1 MQRHAQAV
9 FALQHQTME
18 TGRVDAGHRIARHD
32 LTSGDVRRRIDR
44 ELQRDRQF
52 RQVNLVAF
60 EHHVFPCAPAD
71 NLAGNIL
78 LAAFP
83 KCRGQ
88 IAGFDPETGRQQLAI
103 AGDIRDQLHSA
114 AAHVFEHDD
123 WALARVIELEYQRRG
138 IETQVDRLTH
148 AQQFVRIFRFHQPQE
163 AAQTLP
169 VAVHISFH
177 DFLSPAQPA
186 RCIIVHDMRPS
197 KKIARGGRSVSCP
210 TRCAKTDGRI
220 GLNGSV
226 IIRLNAPNLSERKIP
241 MRLPRRRFLH
251 LAAVAIGTLAAP
263 GLASAQAYP
272 TRPIQVIVPF
282 AGGSASDVVMRILL
296 DRMAKSI
303 GQPFVV
309 DNRPGAGGN
318 IGTSAATKATPDGYT
333 LVMGSTGPM
342 AANRTLYR
350 DLGYDPEK
358 DLEPIS
364 LFAHFP
370 ILIVVS
376 SKLPVKS
383 VGEFVTY
390 AKTRPKQL
398 NYGSVGIGSSQHLA
412 GVYFEQVAG
421 LELTHVPY
429 RNIAQYVPD
438 LIAGA
443 VPVGFQWLPNVSAP
457 LQSGDARALAVAASK
472 RMTALPDVPTVAEA
486 GTKNYEASG
495 WLALLAPHGTPT
507 PIIAKLNEELVAA
520 VKDPSVTAKI
530 IEQGA
535 EGVSTTPEELAKF
548 IAAESAKWRDIIV
561 KAGIPPIQ

>member
-1 MQRHAQAV
+1 M
-9 FALQHQTME
+9 T
-18 TGRVDAGHRIARHD
+18 
-32 LTSGDVRRRIDR
+32 
-44 ELQRDRQF
+44 
-52 RQVNLVAF
+52 
-60 EHHVFPCAPAD
+60 
-71 NLAGNIL
+71 
-78 LAAFP
+78 
-83 KCRGQ
+83 
-88 IAGFDPETGRQQLAI
+88 
-103 AGDIRDQLHSA
+103 
-114 AAHVFEHDD
+114 
-123 WALARVIELEYQRRG
+123 
-138 IETQVDRLTH
+138 
-148 AQQFVRIFRFHQPQE
+148 
-163 AAQTLP
+163 
-169 VAVHISFH
+169 
-177 DFLSPAQPA
+177 
-186 RCIIVHDMRPS
+186 
-197 KKIARGGRSVSCP
+197 RS
-210 TRCAKTDGRI
+210 
-220 GLNGSV
+220 
-226 IIRLNAPNLSERKIP
+226 
-241 MRLPRRRFLH
+241 RFLH
-251 LAAVAIGTLAAP
+251 VAAAAVGILAAP
-263 GLASAQAYP
+263 VAASGQAYP

-296 DRMAKSI
+296 DRMAKSL

-318 IGTSAATKATPDGYT
+318 IGTNAATKAAPDGYT

-383 VGEFVTY
+383 VTEFVAY
-390 AKTRPKQL
+390 AKARPKQL

-457 LQSGDARALAVAASK
+457 LQSSDARALAVAASK

-486 GTKNYEASG
+486 GIKNYEASG

-507 PIIAKLNEELVAA
+507 SVIAKLNEQLVAA
-520 VKDPSVTAKI
+520 INDPSVTAKI

-548 IAAESAKWRDIIV
+548 IASESAKWRDIIV